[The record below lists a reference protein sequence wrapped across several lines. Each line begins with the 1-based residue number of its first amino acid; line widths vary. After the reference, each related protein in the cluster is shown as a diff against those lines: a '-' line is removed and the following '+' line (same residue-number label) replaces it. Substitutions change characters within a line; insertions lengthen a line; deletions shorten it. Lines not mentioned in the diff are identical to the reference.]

1 MAKIEGVRR
10 ALIFALAA
18 GTMAPAQ
25 SIVNP
30 NRLRGFI
37 AQMDAGRAGEQAL
50 RCQVTIIKPSLN
62 FSFRYQSGY
71 MATVPMH
78 QFSGNGHWWI
88 MLTRVTPE
96 GGARKPVYLV
106 TQITLPPVPK
116 TNMEARVFGGYLL
129 GEGAYDVRWMILD
142 DTGRVFRKSWRV
154 DVHLG
159 HAERQVKVAMPPDT
173 VWEFGS
179 GGSHSHSREVDDVTP
194 RRLTIFL
201 HAAPLSP
208 WRTHMP
214 PSDMMTLMSTVSSL
228 LERVPTRSVRLVL
241 FNLDQQKELYRKE
254 GFLLQDMAKVSQT
267 MTGIELGLVDFHV
280 LQNTRGHVDL
290 LTDLLNREIEA
301 QPPSD
306 AVLFLGPQT
315 RFFDR
320 VPQASLEK
328 PPGHGPEFYYFQI
341 VPFLS
346 RTATLSDTIQN
357 AVSRLGGKTMTIHTP
372 GEFAKAI
379 DRLEKGGRGTP

>member
-1 MAKIEGVRR
+1 
-10 ALIFALAA
+10 
-18 GTMAPAQ
+18 MAPAQ

-30 NRLRGFI
+30 NRVRGFV

-50 RCQVTIIKPSLN
+50 RCQVSTIKPSLN

-71 MATVPMH
+71 MATVPMN
-78 QFSGNGHWWI
+78 QFSGSGHGWA
-88 MLTRVTPE
+88 MLTRITPE
-96 GGARKPVYLV
+96 GGTRKPVYLM
-106 TQITLPPVPK
+106 TQIALPPVPK

-142 DTGRVFRKSWRV
+142 DAGRVFRKSWRV
-154 DVHLG
+154 DVHPS

-179 GGSHSHSREVDDVTP
+179 GGSHSHSRGADDVAP

-208 WRTHMP
+208 WRTRMH
-214 PSDMMTLMSTVSSL
+214 PSDLMTMMSTVSSL
-228 LERVPTRSVRLVL
+228 LERVPAVSVRLVL
-241 FNLDQQKELYRKE
+241 FNLDQQKELYRQE

-267 MTGIELGLVDFHV
+267 MTGLELGMVDFRV
-280 LQNTRGHVDL
+280 LQNKRGHVDL
-290 LTDLLNREIEA
+290 LTDLVNREIEA

-306 AVLFLGPQT
+306 VVLFLGPQT
-315 RFFDR
+315 RYFDR

-328 PPGHGPEFYYFQI
+328 PPGHRPEFYYFQI

-346 RTATLSDTIQN
+346 QTSTVADTIQS
-357 AVSRLGGKTMTIHTP
+357 AVSRLGGKTVTIHTP
-372 GEFAKAI
+372 GEFARAI
-379 DRLEKGGRGTP
+379 DRLEKGGRVAP

>member
-1 MAKIEGVRR
+1 
-10 ALIFALAA
+10 
-18 GTMAPAQ
+18 MAPAQ

-30 NRLRGFI
+30 NRVRGFV

-50 RCQVTIIKPSLN
+50 RCQVSIIKPSLN

-71 MATVPMH
+71 MATVPMS
-78 QFSGNGHWWI
+78 QFSGSGHGWA
-88 MLTRVTPE
+88 MLTRITPR
-96 GGARKPVYLV
+96 GGTRQPVYLM
-106 TQITLPPVPK
+106 TQIALPTVPK

-142 DTGRVFRKSWRV
+142 DAGRVFRKSWRLE
-154 DVHLG
+154 VHPN
-159 HAERQVKVAMPPDT
+159 HAEKQVKVAMPPDT

-179 GGSHSHSREVDDVTP
+179 GRSPNRSRGTDDVAP
-194 RRLTIFL
+194 RRLTILL

-208 WRTHMP
+208 WRTLMHS
-214 PSDMMTLMSTVSSL
+214 SDMMTLMSTVSSL
-228 LERVPTRSVRLVL
+228 LERVPALSVRLVL

-254 GFLLQDMAKVSQT
+254 DFQPQDMAQVSQT
-267 MTGIELGLVDFHV
+267 MTGIELGMVDFQV
-280 LQNTRGHVDL
+280 LQHKRGHVDL
-290 LTDLLNREIEA
+290 LTDLVNREFEA

-306 AVLFLGPQT
+306 VVLFLGPQT
-315 RFFDR
+315 RYFDR

-341 VPFLS
+341 VPFIS
-346 RTATLSDTIQN
+346 RTATPADTIQS

-372 GEFAKAI
+372 GEFSKAI
-379 DRLEKGGRGTP
+379 DRLENKKPLPNGRGSDPSRDR